1 MSIRPKVNLSLD
13 PGLTAE
19 ARALGL
25 NMSRIAEQA
34 LAKAIKEARNRVWI
48 EQNRAAL
55 DAYTAEVER
64 DGLPLGRFRSF

>member
-1 MSIRPKVNLSLD
+1 MSTRTMVNLSLD
-13 PGLTAE
+13 SGLTAE

-34 LAKAIKEARNRVWI
+34 LSEAIKEARNRAWV

-55 DAYTAEVER
+55 DAYAAEVER
-64 DGLPLGRFRSF
+64 DGLPLERFRSF